1 MVGLLFFLL
10 ETDHVQIATV
20 VEDYVVGTVYFGT
33 VELLDIALD
42 AWVVLPQI
50 SSLAADDLVVS

>member
-20 VEDYVVGTVYFGT
+20 VADYLVGTVYFGT